1 MTLFF
6 QNIRFSTCGFLR
18 SVGHC
23 FSRLTGSQG
32 ANEEETWKTAVRYC
46 RSFAVMGMCLITV
59 SAGVQAQDSRCEGQL
74 RQFDI
79 AKEQLDQAL
88 LDFSRQACVRML
100 FPYDSVTRAEA
111 NPVKGEFSVQDAL
124 DQLLMGSGF
133 SGRLRKSGIVVVAQV
148 TDGPQAKDQEETVD
162 IRKIRNGSVRGKAL
176 VSLAALTAAA
186 TQATGTA
193 QAQDDAAVEDRSFME
208 EVVITGT
215 RRKGRSV
222 VDSPVPV
229 DVINSDQLLN
239 SGLTETG
246 ALLNRLIPSF
256 NFPQPSLT
264 DGTDS
269 VRPAQLR
276 GLAPDH
282 TLVLVNGKRRHTSS
296 LVNLNGSI
304 GRGSVA
310 VDLNLIPA
318 SAIKRVEVLR
328 DGAAAQYGSDA
339 IAGVINFALNDARE
353 GASLSVQYGQHVTDM
368 DGVKQLESVS
378 FAEDGSLVFTE
389 SDDDRHL
396 NDGEELTIRG
406 NIGLPIGDAG
416 FFNVSGEFRDRNP
429 TARNSYT
436 TRQNYPTLDDGSL
449 DPRELTFDRYNFRFG
464 NPEIEDLTL
473 FYNAGLPVGDF
484 EVYSF
489 GSYGT
494 RDSFSAGFYR
504 RAQDS
509 RNVVDIYPNGFL
521 PMINVNF
528 TDMSYA
534 LGMRGDLGEWS
545 ADLSIVYG
553 ENDLE
558 FGVVNSLNTSLGANS
573 PTEFD
578 AGGLKNTQTVANL
591 DVSRLFDVN
600 DMPLNV
606 AFGLEYRDEGYEI
619 TAGEPSS
626 YITGD
631 FPGQGGSQV
640 FNGFQPASEV
650 DRSRDS
656 FSGYL
661 DLDMDL
667 TDRFN
672 LAVAGRYEDY
682 SDFGST
688 LNGKIAL
695 RYALT
700 DELALRG
707 SASTGF
713 RAPSLAQQS
722 FTSIALL
729 AIDDEILQ
737 VGTFTPDSDF
747 AVALGSPG
755 LQEEKSIGFSAGLTY
770 SSGSGLTVTADY
782 FYIEIDDRIILS
794 SNFNGPEIEAL
805 LNEFNVN
812 AVGGRFFLNGI
823 DSRTQ
828 GVDLVATYNMELG
841 EYGTLDLNAGFNY
854 TKNEVTDRAQPLDR
868 LEGLVD
874 AGDLFSDTEVRR
886 FERGSPKTTLNLG
899 AVWNWEQLSITA
911 RTTRF
916 GQTVDA
922 QTNPAEDEVMDAKFI
937 TDMEV
942 SYRFNDMVR
951 LAIGGNNIFD
961 IYPDTAAEI
970 NQVNGAST
978 STFDQIFPYSGFSPY
993 GFSGRYLYAR
1003 IDLTF

>member
-1 MTLFF
+1 MTLYFK
-6 QNIRFSTCGFLR
+6 NISISTCGFLFA
-18 SVGHC
+18 VGLY
-23 FSRLTGSQG
+23 FLRFTGSQE
-32 ANEEETWKTAVRYC
+32 ARKEETRKSATGFC
-46 RSFAVMGMCLITV
+46 RLV
-59 SAGVQAQDSRCEGQL
+59 GVVALSMAALPGAANASDDRCTDTL

-79 AKEQLDQAL
+79 VQEQLDKAL
-88 LDFSRQACVRML
+88 LLFSKQACVRML
-100 FPYDSVTRAEA
+100 FPYDSVTRSVA
-111 NPVKGEFSVQDAL
+111 NSVKGVFTVQGGL
-124 DQLLMGSGF
+124 DQLLEGSGF
-133 SGRLRKSGIVVVAQV
+133 SGRLTKSGIVVVAQV
-148 TDGPQAKDQEETVD
+148 TDDPQAQDQEETVD
-162 IRKIRNGSVRGKAL
+162 IRKIRNGSVRGRAL

-186 TQATGTA
+186 TQVQGSA
-193 QAQDDAAVEDRSFME
+193 QAQDEADVEDRSYME
-208 EVVITGT
+208 EVVVTGT
-215 RRKGRSV
+215 RREGRSV

-353 GASLSVQYGQHVTDM
+353 GVSMSVQYGQHVTDM
-368 DGVKQLESVS
+368 DGVRQLESVS

-396 NDGEELTIRG
+396 NDGEEMTIRG
-406 NIGLPIGDAG
+406 NVGLPIGDAG
-416 FFNVSGEFRDRNP
+416 FFNVSGEYRDKNP

-436 TRQNYPTLDDGSL
+436 TRQNYPALEDGSL

-464 NPEIEDLTL
+464 NPEVEDLTL

-484 EVYSF
+484 ELYSF
-489 GSYGT
+489 GSYGE
-494 RDSFSAGFYR
+494 RDSYSAGFYR

-509 RNVVDIYPNGFL
+509 RNVAEIYPDGFL
-521 PMINVNF
+521 PLINVNF

-534 LGMRGDLGEWS
+534 VGVRGDLGEWS
-545 ADLSIVYG
+545 TDLSVVYG

-558 FGVVNSLNTSLGANS
+558 FGVLNSLNTSLGANS

-578 AGGLKNTQTVANL
+578 AGGLKNSQTVANL
-591 DVSRLFDVN
+591 DVSRLFEVSGRS
-600 DMPLNV
+600 LNV
-606 AFGLEYRDEGYEI
+606 ALGLEYRDEGYEI
-619 TAGEPSS
+619 TAGEPAS

-656 FSGYL
+656 ISGYV
-661 DLDMDL
+661 DLDMDV

-688 LNGKIAL
+688 LNGKIAG

-707 SASTGF
+707 SVSTGF

-729 AIDDEILQ
+729 AIDDDILQ

-755 LQEEKSIGFSAGLTY
+755 LKEEKSIGFSAGLTY
-770 SSGSGLTVTADY
+770 SSGTGLTVTADY

-794 SNFNGPEIEAL
+794 SNFSGDEIEAL
-805 LNEFNVN
+805 LADFGVN

-828 GVDLVATYNMELG
+828 GVDLVATYNMELADF
-841 EYGTLDLNAGFNY
+841 GTLDLNAGFNY

-874 AGDLFSDTEVRR
+874 AGDLFSDVEVRR
-886 FERGSPKTTLNLG
+886 FENGSPKTTLNLG
-899 AVWNWEQLSITA
+899 AVWNWDRLSITA
-911 RTTRF
+911 RTTRY
-916 GQTVDA
+916 GKTVDA

-942 SYRFNDMVR
+942 SYRFNDTLR
-951 LAIGGNNIFD
+951 LAVGGNNIFD

-1003 IDLTF
+1003 VDLTF